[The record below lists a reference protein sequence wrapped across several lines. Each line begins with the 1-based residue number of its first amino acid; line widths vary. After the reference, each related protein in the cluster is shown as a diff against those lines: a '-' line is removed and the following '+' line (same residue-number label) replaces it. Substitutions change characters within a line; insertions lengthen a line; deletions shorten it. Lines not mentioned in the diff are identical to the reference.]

1 MISHTRKNRLQKV
14 PILMMKIIAPSL
26 LMLAATPVFAAPA
39 INGQWKV
46 HNSIAG
52 NESDQVC
59 SFTLTDTTTLS
70 GSCKTDQ
77 GDAKVTGSLKDN
89 KLSWQ
94 YNSEY
99 NGSPLT
105 LNYTATLSDADKITG
120 TLEVDPFGVSGEFTA
135 TPVKADDATKK
146 Q

>member
-1 MISHTRKNRLQKV
+1 
-14 PILMMKIIAPSL
+14 MMKIIAPSL
-26 LMLAATPVFAAPA
+26 MMLASASAFAAPA
-39 INGQWKV
+39 INGQWKI

-52 NESDQVC
+52 NESDQIC
-59 SFTLTDTTTLS
+59 TLTLTDATLS
-70 GSCKTDQ
+70 GSCKTEQ

-94 YNSEY
+94 YNSDY

-105 LNYTATLSDADKITG
+105 LNYTATLGDTADKIAG
-120 TLEVDPFGVSGEFTA
+120 TVEVDPFGVSGDFTA

>member
-1 MISHTRKNRLQKV
+1 MISLTRKYRHEKV
-14 PILMMKIIAPSL
+14 PTVMIKIVAPSL
-26 LMLAATPVFAAPA
+26 LMLASASVFAAPA
-39 INGQWKV
+39 IDGQWKV

-59 SFTLTDTTTLS
+59 TFTLTETTLS

-77 GDAKVTGSLKDN
+77 GDAKVTGSLKDS

-94 YNSEY
+94 YNSDY

-105 LNYTATLSDADKITG
+105 LNYTATLGDPGKITG
-120 TLEVDPFGVSGEFTA
+120 TVEVDPFGVSGDFSA

-146 Q
+146 

>member
-1 MISHTRKNRLQKV
+1 MR
-14 PILMMKIIAPSL
+14 KIIAPSL
-26 LMLAATPVFAAPA
+26 LMLASASVFAGSAFAAPA
-39 INGQWKV
+39 LNGQWKI

-59 SFTLTDTTTLS
+59 SFTLTDTTLT
-70 GSCKTDQ
+70 GSCKTEQ

-105 LNYTATLSDADKITG
+105 LNYTATLGTTADTFSG
-120 TLEVDPFGVSGEFTA
+120 TVEVDPFGVSGDFTA
-135 TPVKADDATKK
+135 TSVKADDATKK

>member
-1 MISHTRKNRLQKV
+1 
-14 PILMMKIIAPSL
+14 MMKIIARSL
-26 LMLAATPVFAAPA
+26 LMLASVAVFAGSAFAAPA

-59 SFTLTDTTTLS
+59 SFTLTDTTLT

-105 LNYTATLSDADKITG
+105 LNYTATLSDAQTIAG
-120 TLEVDPFGVSGEFTA
+120 TVEVDPFGVSGDFTA

>member
-1 MISHTRKNRLQKV
+1 
-14 PILMMKIIAPSL
+14 MMKIIAPSL
-26 LMLAATPVFAAPA
+26 LMLASVSVFAGSAFAAPA

-59 SFTLTDTTTLS
+59 SFTLTDTTLS
-70 GSCKTDQ
+70 GSCKTEQ

-94 YNSEY
+94 YNSDY

-105 LNYTATLSDADKITG
+105 LNYTATLGDTADKIAG
-120 TLEVDPFGVSGEFTA
+120 IVEVDPFGVSGDFTA

>member
-1 MISHTRKNRLQKV
+1 
-14 PILMMKIIAPSL
+14 MMKIIAPSL
-26 LMLAATPVFAAPA
+26 LMLASTSVFAAPV

-59 SFTLTDTTTLS
+59 SFTLTDATLA
-70 GSCKTDQ
+70 GSCRTDQ

-94 YNSEY
+94 YNTDY

-105 LNYTATLSDADKITG
+105 LNYTATLGDTADKIAG
-120 TLEVDPFGVSGEFTA
+120 IVEVDPFGVSGDFTA